1 MRIKIQN
8 RQLMDL
14 QLLRSQAPLSQTFS
28 THLWGRSLCPVLGVA
43 GFRSLPGSAVGVQC
57 GVVLSVT
64 AGSPVFMGSESF
76 GAFSCHL
83 TGPSVQ
89 WHLLGGAP
97 DPVRQHCLVKTY
109 HRLVSLRA

>member
-14 QLLRSQAPLSQTFS
+14 WPLRSQAPLRQTFP
-28 THLWGRSLCPVLGVA
+28 TRMWGRSLCPILAVLG
-43 GFRSLPGSAVGVQC
+43 FRILPRTAVGVQR

-64 AGSPVFMGSESF
+64 VGSPVYMGSGNY
-76 GAFSCHL
+76 GALSCHL

-89 WHLLGGAP
+89 WCPLGGTQGP
-97 DPVRQHCLVKTY
+97 TRQRCLVRTC
-109 HRLVSLRA
+109 HRSVSLRA